1 MSSETSDI
9 LLEAG
14 TNELEIVEF
23 YLEEEPKKDEET
35 ELNQIDVETAEDE
48 TEEGGPGRRK
58 KLLPSRKG
66 FYGVNVA
73 KVLEII
79 RMPEVTEMP
88 EVSHESVLGAFNL
101 RSKIIPLLDLSKWLK
116 KKRVENEPPKVIVTE
131 FNQVTS
137 AFMVSG
143 VTRIH
148 RISWEDV
155 EAPNK
160 YVSALSSDSI
170 TGVVKFDNRI
180 VFILDLER
188 IVSELNPD
196 MRLKLDENAEFSA
209 EERYHALIAD
219 DSPLIREMI
228 RDMLGQA
235 GFRVEKTNNG
245 KECWD
250 RLQEIKESAAQEG
263 RPITDFVQVVVSDI
277 EMPMMDGHHLTKK
290 IKEDPMLKDLPVIL
304 FSSLITEKLRHR
316 GETVGADDQVSK
328 PEITYLAQR
337 AASLIEDRKRKARG

>member
-1 MSSETSDI
+1 MTTQTTDI

-23 YLEEEPKKDEET
+23 YLEEVPKGEQSEA
-35 ELNQIDVETAEDE
+35 NQEDFQGE
-48 TEEGGPGRRK
+48 KGK
-58 KLLPSRKG
+58 KPSRKSY
-66 FYGVNVA
+66 YGVNVA
-73 KVLEII
+73 KVLEIM

-88 EVSHESVLGAFNL
+88 EVSHPSVLGAFNL
-101 RSKIIPLLDLSKWLK
+101 RTRIIPLLDLCIWLK

-170 TGVVKFDNRI
+170 TGVVKFDNRL

-188 IVSELNPD
+188 IVSELNPE
-196 MRLKLDENAEFSA
+196 MRFKLDDNFELL
-209 EERYHALIAD
+209 EEHTGYKALIAD

-228 RDMLGQA
+228 TDMLGQA

-250 RLQEIKESAAQEG
+250 RLMSIKKEAEEEG
-263 RPITDFVQVVVSDI
+263 RDITDYVQVIVTDI
-277 EMPMMDGHHLTKK
+277 EMPMMDGHHLCKK
-290 IKEDPMLKDLPVIL
+290 IKEDPVLRKLPVIL

-337 AASLIEDRKRKARG
+337 AAGLIEDARREG

>member
-1 MSSETSDI
+1 MAKQSRDI

-23 YLEEEPKKDEET
+23 YLEEEPKKDDDV
-35 ELNQIDVETAEDE
+35 ELNQ
-48 TEEGGPGRRK
+48 EESDQTKGLK
-58 KLLPSRKG
+58 PSRKG
-66 FYGVNVA
+66 YYGVNVA

-88 EVSHESVLGAFNL
+88 EVSHNAVLGAFNL
-101 RSKIIPLLDLSKWLK
+101 RSRIIPLLDLCRWLK

-170 TGVVKFDNRI
+170 TGVVKFDDRI

-196 MRLKLDENAEFSA
+196 MRLQFDENVDFDTSTK
-209 EERYHALIAD
+209 YKALIAD

-245 KECWD
+245 KECWE
-250 RLQEIKESAAQEG
+250 RLEELKHKAAIDN
-263 RPITDFVQVVVSDI
+263 RPITDYVQVVVSDI
-277 EMPMMDGHHLTKK
+277 EMPMMDGHHLCKR
-290 IKEDPMLKDLPVIL
+290 IKEDPILKELPVIL
-304 FSSLITEKLRHR
+304 FSSLITDKLRHR
-316 GETVGADDQVSK
+316 GESVGADDQISK
-328 PEITYLAQR
+328 PEITYLAQK
-337 AASLIEDRKRKARG
+337 AASLIQDRARR

>member
-1 MSSETSDI
+1 MATETTDI

-23 YLEEEPKKDEET
+23 YLEEEPKETDDEEH
-35 ELNQIDVETAEDE
+35 NQEDIE
-48 TEEGGPGRRK
+48 GEEGRR
-58 KLLPSRKG
+58 PSRMG
-66 FYGVNVA
+66 YYGVNVA

-79 RMPEVTEMP
+79 RMPDVTEMP
-88 EVSHESVLGAFNL
+88 EVSHESVMGAFNL
-101 RSKIIPLLDLSKWLK
+101 RSRIIPLLDLSVWLK
-116 KKRVENEPPKVIVTE
+116 KKRVKNEPPKVIVTE
-131 FNQVTS
+131 FNSVTS

-196 MRLKLDENAEFSA
+196 MRLKFDDNVEFTTDNQ
-209 EERYHALIAD
+209 YKALIAD

-228 RDMLGQA
+228 GDMLGQA

-250 RLQEIKESAAQEG
+250 RLKEIKEQAE
-263 RPITDFVQVVVSDI
+263 REDRHITDFVEVIVTDI

-290 IKEDPMLKDLPVIL
+290 IKEDPVLKDIPVIL

-328 PEITYLAQR
+328 PEITYLAQKS
-337 AASLIEDRKRKARG
+337 AALIEERKAARNQ

>member
-1 MSSETSDI
+1 MSNETTDI

-23 YLEEEPKKDEET
+23 YLDEEPKEEES
-35 ELNQIDVETAEDE
+35 ELNQEDSID
-48 TEEGGPGRRK
+48 EER
-58 KLLPSRKG
+58 PSRISY
-66 FYGVNVA
+66 FGVNVA

-101 RSKIIPLLDLSKWLK
+101 RSRIIPLLDLSVWLS
-116 KKRVENEPPKVIVTE
+116 KKRIENEPPKVIVTE

-188 IVSELNPD
+188 IVSELNPA
-196 MRLKLDENAEFSA
+196 MRLKLDANYEIDGHAG
-209 EERYHALIAD
+209 YKALIAD

-245 KECWD
+245 RECWE
-250 RLQEIKESAAQEG
+250 RLLELKAMSVTES
-263 RPITDFVQVVVSDI
+263 RPITDFVQVIVSDI

-290 IKEDPMLKDLPVIL
+290 IKEDPILKELPVIL

-316 GETVGADDQVSK
+316 GETVGADDQISK
-328 PEITYLAQR
+328 PEITYLAQK
-337 AASLIEDRKRKARG
+337 AASLIEERKAELRRTAR

>member
-1 MSSETSDI
+1 MAKDSNDI

-23 YLEEEPKKDEET
+23 YLEEEPKKEADV
-35 ELNQIDVETAEDE
+35 ELNQEDQE
-48 TEEGGPGRRK
+48 PSTHLK
-58 KLLPSRKG
+58 PSRKG
-66 FYGVNVA
+66 YYGINVA

-88 EVSHESVLGAFNL
+88 EVSHPSVLGAFNL
-101 RSKIIPLLDLSKWLK
+101 RSRIIPLLDLSVWLK
-116 KKRVENEPPKVIVTE
+116 KRRVENEPPKVIVTE

-170 TGVVKFDNRI
+170 TGVVKFDDRI

-188 IVSELNPD
+188 IVSELNPE
-196 MRLKLDENAEFSA
+196 MRLQFDENVDFDTNA
-209 EERYHALIAD
+209 RHKALIAD

-235 GFRVEKTNNG
+235 GFRVEKANNG
-245 KECWD
+245 RECWD
-250 RLQEIKESAAQEG
+250 RLKELKERALMDD
-263 RPITDFVQVVVSDI
+263 RPITDYVQVVISDI
-277 EMPMMDGHHLTKK
+277 EMPMMDGHHLCKR
-290 IKEDPMLKDLPVIL
+290 IKEDPVLTDLPVIL
-304 FSSLITEKLRHR
+304 FSSLITEKLRYR
-316 GETVGADDQVSK
+316 GESVGADDQISK

-337 AASLIEDRKRKARG
+337 AAALIQARANQD

>member
-1 MSSETSDI
+1 MTTQQTDI

-23 YLEEEPKKDEET
+23 YLDEEPKAEEGQ
-35 ELNQIDVETAEDE
+35 ELNQEESETP
-48 TEEGGPGRRK
+48 EGEK
-58 KLLPSRKG
+58 KLRKG
-66 FYGVNVA
+66 YYGINVA

-88 EVSHESVLGAFNL
+88 EVSHPSVLGAFNL
-101 RSKIIPLLDLSKWLK
+101 RSRIIPLLDLSMWLK
-116 KKRVENEPPKVIVTE
+116 KKRVEIEPPKVIVTE
-131 FNQVTS
+131 FNSVTS

-155 EAPNK
+155 EAPNR

-170 TGVVKFDNRI
+170 TGVVKFDDRI

-188 IVSELNPD
+188 IVSELNPQ
-196 MRLKLDENAEFSA
+196 MRLKLDDNFETAGHSG
-209 EERYHALIAD
+209 YKALIAD

-235 GFRVEKTNNG
+235 GYRVEKTNNG
-245 KECWD
+245 RECWE
-250 RLQEIKESAAQEG
+250 RLLEIKQMAKQDN

-277 EMPMMDGHHLTKK
+277 EMPMMDGHHLCKR
-290 IKEDPMLKDLPVIL
+290 IKEDPVLRELPVIL
-304 FSSLITEKLRHR
+304 FSSLITDKLRHR
-316 GETVGADDQVSK
+316 GETVGADDQISK
-328 PEITYLAQR
+328 PEITQLARR
-337 AASLIEDRKRKARG
+337 AQALIEGHEA

>member
-1 MSSETSDI
+1 MASESNGI

-23 YLEEEPKKDEET
+23 YLEEEPKAQEEI
-35 ELNQIDVETAEDE
+35 ELN
-48 TEEGGPGRRK
+48 EEIQDSK
-58 KLLPSRKG
+58 KGLKPSRKG
-66 FYGVNVA
+66 YYGVNVA

-79 RMPEVTEMP
+79 RMPDVTEMP

-101 RSKIIPLLDLSKWLK
+101 RSRIIPLLDLCTWLK

-131 FNQVTS
+131 FNQITS

-160 YVSALSSDSI
+160 YVSALSSGSI

-188 IVSELNPD
+188 IVSELNPE
-196 MRLKLDENAEFSA
+196 MRLQFDDNVVFDNISNYK
-209 EERYHALIAD
+209 ALIAD

-228 RDMLGQA
+228 KDMLGQA
-235 GFRVEKTNNG
+235 GFLVEKTNNG

-250 RLQEIKESAAQEG
+250 RLKEIKRMAAENN
-263 RPITDFVQVVVSDI
+263 RPITDYVQVIVSDI
-277 EMPMMDGHHLTKK
+277 EMPMMDGHHLCKL
-290 IKEDPMLKDLPVIL
+290 IKEDPVLADLPVIL
-304 FSSLITEKLRHR
+304 FSSLITDKLRHR

-328 PEITYLAQR
+328 PEITYLAQK
-337 AASLIEDRKRKARG
+337 AALLIQDRQEKAKR

>member
-1 MSSETSDI
+1 
-9 LLEAG
+9 
-14 TNELEIVEF
+14 
-23 YLEEEPKKDEET
+23 
-35 ELNQIDVETAEDE
+35 
-48 TEEGGPGRRK
+48 
-58 KLLPSRKG
+58 
-66 FYGVNVA
+66 VNVA

-79 RMPEVTEMP
+79 RMPKVTEMP
-88 EVSHESVLGAFNL
+88 EVSHPAVLGAFNL
-101 RSKIIPLLDLSKWLK
+101 RSRIIPLLDLSIWLK

-160 YVSALSSDSI
+160 YVSALSSESI
-170 TGVVKFDNRI
+170 TGVVKFDDRI

-188 IVSELNPD
+188 IVSELNPA
-196 MRLKLDENAEFSA
+196 MRLQFDDNFEYDGYSGYK
-209 EERYHALIAD
+209 ALIAD

-235 GFRVEKTNNG
+235 GFQVEKTNNG
-245 KECWD
+245 RECWD
-250 RLQEIKESAAQEG
+250 RLVEIKQRALEEE
-263 RPITDFVQVVVSDI
+263 RPITDYVQVLVSDI
-277 EMPMMDGHHLTKK
+277 EMPMMDGHHLCKRV
-290 IKEDPMLKDLPVIL
+290 KEDPVLRDLPVIL
-304 FSSLITEKLRHR
+304 FSSLITDKLRHR

-328 PEITYLAQR
+328 PEITYLARR
-337 AASLIEDRKRKARG
+337 AAALIEARKAR

>member
-1 MSSETSDI
+1 MAKDSNDI

-23 YLEEEPKKDEET
+23 YLEEEPKKEADV
-35 ELNQIDVETAEDE
+35 ELNQEDQE
-48 TEEGGPGRRK
+48 PSTHLK
-58 KLLPSRKG
+58 PSRKG
-66 FYGVNVA
+66 YYGINVA

-88 EVSHESVLGAFNL
+88 EVSHPSVLGAFNL
-101 RSKIIPLLDLSKWLK
+101 RSRIIPLLDLCVWLK

-170 TGVVKFDNRI
+170 TGVVKFDDRI

-188 IVSELNPD
+188 IVSELNPE
-196 MRLKLDENAEFSA
+196 MRLQFDDNVDFDTNA
-209 EERYHALIAD
+209 RHKALIAD

-235 GFRVEKTNNG
+235 GFRVEKANNG
-245 KECWD
+245 RECWD
-250 RLQEIKESAAQEG
+250 RLKELKERAVMDD
-263 RPITDFVQVVVSDI
+263 RPITDYVQVVISDI
-277 EMPMMDGHHLTKK
+277 EMPMMDGHHLCKR
-290 IKEDPMLKDLPVIL
+290 IKEDPVLKDLPVIL
-304 FSSLITEKLRHR
+304 FSSLITEKLRYR
-316 GETVGADDQVSK
+316 GESVGADDQISK

-337 AASLIEDRKRKARG
+337 AAALIQARANQD

>member
-1 MSSETSDI
+1 MASQKNDI

-23 YLEEEPKKDEET
+23 YLEEEPKAGEKV
-35 ELNQIDVETAEDE
+35 ELNQEVVGAEKTD
-48 TEEGGPGRRK
+48 GKR
-58 KLLPSRKG
+58 PSRKG
-66 FYGVNVA
+66 YYGVNVA

-88 EVSHESVLGAFNL
+88 DVSHPSVLGAFNL
-101 RSKIIPLLDLSKWLK
+101 RSNIIPLLDLSMWLK
-116 KKRVENEPPKVIVTE
+116 KRRVENEPPKVIVTE
-131 FNQVTS
+131 FNKVTS

-170 TGVVKFDNRI
+170 TGVVKFDDRI

-196 MRLKLDENAEFSA
+196 MRFKFDDNVEFVGDHN
-209 EERYHALIAD
+209 YKALIAD
-219 DSPLIREMI
+219 DSALIREMI

-250 RLQEIKESAAQEG
+250 RLEELKQMAALDH
-263 RPITDFVQVVVSDI
+263 RPITDYVQVIVSDI
-277 EMPMMDGHHLTKK
+277 EMPMMDGHHLTKR
-290 IKEDPMLKDLPVIL
+290 IKEDPVLRDLPVIL
-304 FSSLITEKLRHR
+304 FSSLITDKLRHR
-316 GETVGADDQVSK
+316 GEAVGADDQVSK
-328 PEITYLAQR
+328 PEITYLAQK
-337 AASLIEDRKRKARG
+337 AASLIEERKEAARAARR

>member
-1 MSSETSDI
+1 MGTQSTDI

-23 YLEEEPKKDEET
+23 YLEEEPKESA
-35 ELNQIDVETAEDE
+35 DVEANQEDQAL
-48 TEEGGPGRRK
+48 GNGHK
-58 KLLPSRKG
+58 PSRKG
-66 FYGVNVA
+66 YYGVNVA

-79 RMPEVTEMP
+79 RMPKVTEMP
-88 EVSHESVLGAFNL
+88 EVSHPSVLGAFNL
-101 RSKIIPLLDLSKWLK
+101 RSRIIPLLDLSIWLK

-170 TGVVKFDNRI
+170 TGVVKFEDRI

-188 IVSELNPD
+188 IVSELNPA
-196 MRLKLDENAEFSA
+196 MRLQFDDNFVLDGFSG
-209 EERYHALIAD
+209 YKALIAD

-235 GFRVEKTNNG
+235 GFQVEKTTNG
-245 KECWD
+245 RECWD
-250 RLQEIKESAAQEG
+250 RLLEIKKRAQDEE
-263 RPITDFVQVVVSDI
+263 RPITDYVQVLVSDI
-277 EMPMMDGHHLTKK
+277 EMPMMDGHHLCRRV
-290 IKEDPMLKDLPVIL
+290 KEDPVLRSLPVIL
-304 FSSLITEKLRHR
+304 FSSLITDKLRHR
-316 GETVGADDQVSK
+316 GETVGADDQISK
-328 PEITYLAQR
+328 PEITQLARR
-337 AASLIEDRKRKARG
+337 AAALIEDRKAQAR

>member
-1 MSSETSDI
+1 MTTKTSNI

-23 YLEEEPKKDEET
+23 YLEEEPNEDDI
-35 ELNQIDVETAEDE
+35 LNPA
-48 TEEGGPGRRK
+48 K
-58 KLLPSRKG
+58 NNLKG
-66 FYGVNVA
+66 VNKTHKGYYGVNVA

-79 RMPEVTEMP
+79 RMPEITEMP
-88 EVSHESVLGAFNL
+88 EVSHDAVMGAFNL

-116 KKRVENEPPKVIVTE
+116 KERVENEPPKVIVTE
-131 FNQVTS
+131 FNKVTT

-160 YVSALSSDSI
+160 YVSALSSDST
-170 TGVVKFDNRI
+170 TGVVKFDDRI

-196 MRLKLDENAEFSA
+196 MRLKFDDNVEFDGKTG
-209 EERYHALIAD
+209 YKALIAD
-219 DSPLIREMI
+219 DSALIREMI
-228 RDMLGQA
+228 HDMLSQA
-235 GFRVEKTNNG
+235 GFRVERTTNG
-245 KECWD
+245 KDCWN
-250 RLQEIKESAAQEG
+250 RLEEIKRMSISEK
-263 RPITDFVQVVVSDI
+263 RPITDYVEVIVSDI
-277 EMPMMDGHHLTKK
+277 EMPMMDGHHLTKR
-290 IKEDPMLKDLPVIL
+290 IKEDPVLKDLPVIL
-304 FSSLITEKLRHR
+304 FSSLITDKLRHR
-316 GETVGADDQVSK
+316 GEAVGADDQVSK

-337 AASLIEDRKRKARG
+337 AAVLIEERKSMQRATSR

>member
-1 MSSETSDI
+1 MSAETTDI

-23 YLEEEPKKDEET
+23 YLEEEPKAED
-35 ELNQIDVETAEDE
+35 DVEVNQ
-48 TEEGGPGRRK
+48 EEHITDAPKPRR
-58 KLLPSRKG
+58 SRKG
-66 FYGVNVA
+66 YYGVNVA

-101 RSKIIPLLDLSKWLK
+101 RSRIIPLLDLSVWLK
-116 KKRVENEPPKVIVTE
+116 KKRIENEPPKVIVTE

-188 IVSELNPD
+188 IVSELNPE
-196 MRLKLDENAEFSA
+196 MRLKLDDTFEASTG
-209 EERYHALIAD
+209 YKALIAD

-228 RDMLGQA
+228 HDLLGQA

-245 KECWD
+245 AECWE
-250 RLQEIKESAAQEG
+250 RLQEIKAIAARENC
-263 RPITDFVQVVVSDI
+263 PITDYVQVIVSDI
-277 EMPMMDGHHLTKK
+277 EMPRMDGHHLTKR
-290 IKEDPMLKDLPVIL
+290 IKEDPILRDLPVIL
-304 FSSLITEKLRHR
+304 FSSLITDKLRHR
-316 GETVGADDQVSK
+316 GETVGADDQISK
-328 PEITYLAQR
+328 PEITHLAQR
-337 AASLIEDRKRKARG
+337 AAKLIEERINQEDKNTR

>member
-1 MSSETSDI
+1 MTTETSDI

-23 YLEEEPKKDEET
+23 YLEEEPKADSDDEINQEEIVT
-35 ELNQIDVETAEDE
+35 EGQ
-48 TEEGGPGRRK
+48 K
-58 KLLPSRKG
+58 KTRKG
-66 FYGVNVA
+66 YYGVNVA

-79 RMPEVTEMP
+79 RMPEITEMP
-88 EVSHESVLGAFNL
+88 EVSHESVMGAFNL
-101 RSKIIPLLDLSKWLK
+101 RSRIIPLLDLSKWLK
-116 KKRVENEPPKVIVTE
+116 KKRIENEPPKVIVTE

-155 EAPNK
+155 EAPNR

-170 TGVVKFDNRI
+170 TGVVKFDDRI

-196 MRLKLDENAEFSA
+196 MRLKFDDNVEFDGSTG
-209 EERYHALIAD
+209 YKALIAD
-219 DSPLIREMI
+219 DSALIREMI

-245 KECWD
+245 KECWE
-250 RLQEIKESAAQEG
+250 RLEELKQMAALDQ
-263 RPITDFVQVVVSDI
+263 RPITDYVQVIVSDI
-277 EMPMMDGHHLTKK
+277 EMPMMDGHHLTK
-290 IKEDPMLKDLPVIL
+290 
-304 FSSLITEKLRHR
+304 
-316 GETVGADDQVSK
+316 
-328 PEITYLAQR
+328 
-337 AASLIEDRKRKARG
+337 

>member
-1 MSSETSDI
+1 MSTETTEI

-23 YLEEEPKKDEET
+23 YLEETPKKDEDSPKGASQDAPKT
-35 ELNQIDVETAEDE
+35 
-48 TEEGGPGRRK
+48 
-58 KLLPSRKG
+58 RKG
-66 FYGVNVA
+66 YYGVNVA

-101 RSKIIPLLDLSKWLK
+101 RSRIIPLLDLSKWLK

-170 TGVVKFDNRI
+170 TGVVKFDDRI

-188 IVSELNPD
+188 IVSELNPE
-196 MRLKLDENAEFSA
+196 MRLKLDDNAVFNADEGY
-209 EERYHALIAD
+209 RALIAD

-245 KECWD
+245 RECWD
-250 RLQEIKESAAQEG
+250 RLKEIKQSALDEN

-277 EMPMMDGHHLTKK
+277 EMPMMDGHHLTKR
-290 IKEDPMLKDLPVIL
+290 IKEDPALKDLPVIL
-304 FSSLITEKLRHR
+304 FSSLITEKLRYR
-316 GETVGADDQVSK
+316 GESVGADDQISK

-337 AASLIEDRKRKARG
+337 AAALIEGRKKR

>member
-1 MSSETSDI
+1 MTTETSDI

-23 YLEEEPKKDEET
+23 YLEEEPKLEEDEDEA
-35 ELNQIDVETAEDE
+35 ELNQTD
-48 TEEGGPGRRK
+48 TEGIEGRK
-58 KLLPSRKG
+58 PSRVG
-66 FYGVNVA
+66 YYGVNVA

-79 RMPEVTEMP
+79 RMPDITEMP
-88 EVSHESVLGAFNL
+88 EVSHESVMGAFNL
-101 RSKIIPLLDLSKWLK
+101 RSRIIPLLNLSTWLK

-170 TGVVKFDNRI
+170 TGVVKFDDRI

-196 MRLKLDENAEFSA
+196 MRLKFDDNVEFEGDSG
-209 EERYHALIAD
+209 YKALIAD

-228 RDMLGQA
+228 KDMLGQA

-250 RLQEIKESAAQEG
+250 RLEEIKRTAVMDK
-263 RPITDFVQVVVSDI
+263 RPITDYVQVLVSDI

-290 IKEDPMLKDLPVIL
+290 VKDDPMLKDLPVIL

-316 GETVGADDQVSK
+316 GDTVGADDQVSK

-337 AASLIEDRKRKARG
+337 AASLIEERKLAAKAASK

>member
-1 MSSETSDI
+1 MAQQSKDI

-23 YLEEEPKKDEET
+23 YLEEEPKKGEET
-35 ELNQIDVETAEDE
+35 ELNQEDPAKE
-48 TEEGGPGRRK
+48 LDDDLK
-58 KLLPSRKG
+58 PSRKG
-66 FYGVNVA
+66 YYGVNVA

-88 EVSHESVLGAFNL
+88 EVSHEAVLGAFNL
-101 RSKIIPLLDLSKWLK
+101 RSRIIPLLDLCKWLRK
-116 KKRVENEPPKVIVTE
+116 RRVENEPPKVIVTE
-131 FNQVTS
+131 FNQITS

-170 TGVVKFDNRI
+170 TGVVKFDDRI

-196 MRLKLDENAEFSA
+196 MRLQFEDNVDFDTTASYK
-209 EERYHALIAD
+209 ALIAD

-235 GFRVEKTNNG
+235 GFRVEKANNG
-245 KECWD
+245 KECWE
-250 RLQEIKESAAQEG
+250 RLEALRERAVMDN

-277 EMPMMDGHHLTKK
+277 EMPMMDGHHLCKR
-290 IKEDPMLKDLPVIL
+290 IKEDPVLKELPVIL
-304 FSSLITEKLRHR
+304 FSSLITEKLRYR
-316 GETVGADDQVSK
+316 GETVGADDQISK
-328 PEITYLAQR
+328 PEITHLAQR
-337 AASLIEDRKRKARG
+337 AAALIQERLKQE

>member
-1 MSSETSDI
+1 MAPNKDGI

-23 YLEEEPKKDEET
+23 YLEEVPKGKDSNGNVVIEET
-35 ELNQIDVETAEDE
+35 EDGEN
-48 TEEGGPGRRK
+48 GPK
-58 KLLPSRKG
+58 KSKKAY
-66 FYGVNVA
+66 YGINVA

-88 EVSHESVLGAFNL
+88 EVSHHSVLGAFNL
-101 RSKIIPLLDLSKWLK
+101 RDRIIPLLDLSAWLK

-131 FNQVTS
+131 FNNVTS

-160 YVSALSSDSI
+160 YVSALSSESI
-170 TGVVKFDNRI
+170 TGVVKFKDRL

-188 IVSELNPD
+188 IVAELNPSL
-196 MRLKLDENAEFSA
+196 RLKLDENVVFDSKAHY
-209 EERYHALIAD
+209 RALIAD

-228 RDMLGQA
+228 RDLLQQA
-235 GFRVEKTNNG
+235 GFQVEKTNNG
-245 KECWD
+245 RECWD
-250 RLQEIKESAAQEG
+250 RLKELKQHATDEG
-263 RPITDFVQVVVSDI
+263 RPISDYVQVIISDI
-277 EMPMMDGHHLTKK
+277 EMPMMDGHNLTKR
-290 IKEDPMLKDLPVIL
+290 IKDDPMLHDLPVIL
-304 FSSLITEKLRHR
+304 FSSIITDKLRHK
-316 GETVGADDQVSK
+316 GESVGADDQCSK
-328 PEITYLAQR
+328 PEITQLAIR
-337 AASLIEDRKRKARG
+337 AANLIEGRSKGE

>member
-1 MSSETSDI
+1 MASEHNDI

-23 YLEEEPKKDEET
+23 YLEEEPKVSEDT
-35 ELNQIDVETAEDE
+35 EPNQEIQENED
-48 TEEGGPGRRK
+48 GIK
-58 KLLPSRKG
+58 PSRKG
-66 FYGVNVA
+66 YYGVNVA

-79 RMPEVTEMP
+79 RLPEVTEMP

-101 RSKIIPLLDLSKWLK
+101 RSRIIPLLDLSKWLK

-131 FNQVTS
+131 FNKVTS

-188 IVSELNPD
+188 IVSELNPE
-196 MRLKLDENAEFSA
+196 MRLKLDDNAEFNSEA
-209 EERYHALIAD
+209 TYKALIAD

-228 RDMLGQA
+228 NDMLGQA

-245 KECWD
+245 KECWE
-250 RLQEIKESAAQEG
+250 RLQAIKQQAQDEG
-263 RPITDFVQVVVSDI
+263 TDITDYVQVIVSDI
-277 EMPMMDGHHLTKK
+277 EMPMMDGHHLTRK
-290 IKEDPMLKDLPVIL
+290 IKEDPVLKKLPVIL
-304 FSSLITEKLRHR
+304 FSSLITDKLRHR

-337 AASLIEDRKRKARG
+337 AAVLIEERKTEERKTGR

>member
-1 MSSETSDI
+1 MATQSTDI

-23 YLEEEPKKDEET
+23 YLEEEPKESDDTAPNQEET
-35 ELNQIDVETAEDE
+35 VL
-48 TEEGGPGRRK
+48 EEGQK
-58 KLLPSRKG
+58 PSRKG
-66 FYGVNVA
+66 YYGVNVA

-79 RMPEVTEMP
+79 RMPKVTEMP
-88 EVSHESVLGAFNL
+88 EVSHPAVLGAFNL
-101 RSKIIPLLDLSKWLK
+101 RSRIIPLLDLSTWLK

-160 YVSALSSDSI
+160 YVSALSSESI
-170 TGVVKFDNRI
+170 TGVVKFDDRI

-188 IVSELNPD
+188 IVSELNPA
-196 MRLKLDENAEFSA
+196 MRLQFDDNFELDGYSG
-209 EERYHALIAD
+209 YKALIAD

-235 GFRVEKTNNG
+235 GFQVEKTNNG
-245 KECWD
+245 RECWD
-250 RLQEIKESAAQEG
+250 RLVEIKQRAQDED
-263 RPITDFVQVVVSDI
+263 RPITDYVQVLVSDI
-277 EMPMMDGHHLTKK
+277 EMPMMDGHHLCKRV
-290 IKEDPMLKDLPVIL
+290 KEDPVLRDLPVIL
-304 FSSLITEKLRHR
+304 FSSLITDKLRHR

-328 PEITYLAQR
+328 PEITYLARR
-337 AASLIEDRKRKARG
+337 AAALIEARRAG

>member
-1 MSSETSDI
+1 MATESTDI

-23 YLEEEPKKDEET
+23 YLEEEPKEDDQA
-35 ELNQIDVETAEDE
+35 ELNQEDLE
-48 TEEGGPGRRK
+48 HDKRRI
-58 KLLPSRKG
+58 PSRKG
-66 FYGVNVA
+66 YYGVNVA

-79 RMPEVTEMP
+79 RKPEVTEMP
-88 EVSHESVLGAFNL
+88 ETSHDSVLGAFNL
-101 RSKIIPLLDLSKWLK
+101 RSRIIPLLDLCIWLK
-116 KKRVENEPPKVIVTE
+116 KKRVENEPPKIIVTE

-170 TGVVKFDNRI
+170 TGVVKFDDRI

-196 MRLKLDENAEFSA
+196 MRLRFDDNVEFDDA
-209 EERYHALIAD
+209 AGYKALIAD

-245 KECWD
+245 RECWEQLKEYK
-250 RLQEIKESAAQEG
+250 RLAALDN
-263 RPITDFVQVVVSDI
+263 RPITDYVQVIVSDI

-290 IKEDPMLKDLPVIL
+290 IKEDPILQDLPVIL

-328 PEITYLAQR
+328 PEITYLAQK
-337 AASLIEDRKRKARG
+337 AASLIQDRQRALR

>member
-1 MSSETSDI
+1 MATESTDI

-23 YLEEEPKKDEET
+23 YLEEEPKEDDHA
-35 ELNQIDVETAEDE
+35 ELNQEDLE
-48 TEEGGPGRRK
+48 REKGRI
-58 KLLPSRKG
+58 PSRKG
-66 FYGVNVA
+66 YYGVNVA

-79 RMPEVTEMP
+79 RKPDVTEMP
-88 EVSHESVLGAFNL
+88 ETSHDSVLGAFNL
-101 RSKIIPLLDLSKWLK
+101 RSRIIPLLDLCIWLK
-116 KKRVENEPPKVIVTE
+116 KKRVENEPPKIIVTE

-170 TGVVKFDNRI
+170 TGVVKFEDRI

-188 IVSELNPD
+188 IVSELNPN
-196 MRLKLDENAEFSA
+196 MRLRFDDNVEFDDSTG
-209 EERYHALIAD
+209 YKALIAD

-245 KECWD
+245 RECWEQLKEYK
-250 RLQEIKESAAQEG
+250 RLAALDN
-263 RPITDFVQVVVSDI
+263 RPITDYVQVIVSDI

-290 IKEDPMLKDLPVIL
+290 IKEDPVLQDLPVIL

-328 PEITYLAQR
+328 PEITYLAQK
-337 AASLIEDRKRKARG
+337 AASLIRDRQRAIR

>member
-1 MSSETSDI
+1 MSVETSDI

-23 YLEEEPKKDEET
+23 YLEEEPKASDET
-35 ELNQIDVETAEDE
+35 ELNQEDVTVRAKDG
-48 TEEGGPGRRK
+48 TK
-58 KLLPSRKG
+58 KTIRPSRKG

-79 RMPEVTEMP
+79 RMPEITEMP
-88 EVSHESVLGAFNL
+88 EVSHQAVLGAFNL
-101 RSKIIPLLDLSKWLK
+101 RSKIIPLLDLSIWLK
-116 KKRVENEPPKVIVTE
+116 KKRVENEPPKIIVTE

-209 EERYHALIAD
+209 EERYRALIAD

-250 RLQEIKESAAQEG
+250 RLQEIKQSAHDEG
-263 RPITDFVQVVVSDI
+263 RPITDFVQVIVSDI
-277 EMPMMDGHHLTKK
+277 EMPMMDGHHLTKR
-290 IKEDPMLKDLPVIL
+290 IKEDPILRDIPVIL
-304 FSSLITEKLRHR
+304 FSSLITDKLRHR
-316 GETVGADDQVSK
+316 GDTVGADDQISK

-337 AASLIEDRKRKARG
+337 AAVLIEERKRQARGR

>member
-1 MSSETSDI
+1 MSTQTTDI

-23 YLEEEPKKDEET
+23 YLDEEPKEEEDQ
-35 ELNQIDVETAEDE
+35 ELNQEDGE
-48 TEEGGPGRRK
+48 APESKRK
-58 KLLPSRKG
+58 LRKG
-66 FYGVNVA
+66 YYGINVA

-88 EVSHESVLGAFNL
+88 EVSHPSVLGAFNL
-101 RSKIIPLLDLSKWLK
+101 RSRIIPLLDLSMWLK
-116 KKRVENEPPKVIVTE
+116 KKRVEIEPPKVIVTE
-131 FNQVTS
+131 FNSVTS

-155 EAPNK
+155 EAPNR

-170 TGVVKFDNRI
+170 TGVVKFDDRI

-196 MRLKLDENAEFSA
+196 MRLKLDDNFEASGDTN
-209 EERYHALIAD
+209 YKALIAD

-235 GFRVEKTNNG
+235 GFRVEKTTNG
-245 KECWD
+245 RECWE
-250 RLQEIKESAAQEG
+250 RLLEIKQMAQQEK
-263 RPITDFVQVVVSDI
+263 RPITDFVQVIVSDI
-277 EMPMMDGHHLTKK
+277 EMPMMDGHHLCKR
-290 IKEDPMLKDLPVIL
+290 IKEDPVLRELPVIL

-316 GETVGADDQVSK
+316 GETVGADDQISK

-337 AASLIEDRKRKARG
+337 AQALIEGNG

>member
-1 MSSETSDI
+1 MSTETTDI

-23 YLEEEPKKDEET
+23 YLEEEPKEDDIA
-35 ELNQIDVETAEDE
+35 ELNHIDNNEQ
-48 TEEGGPGRRK
+48 EGERK
-58 KLLPSRKG
+58 KSRKG
-66 FYGVNVA
+66 YYGVNVA

-79 RMPEVTEMP
+79 RMPQITEMP

-101 RSKIIPLLDLSKWLK
+101 RSRIIPLLDLSKWLK

-170 TGVVKFDNRI
+170 TGVVKFDDRI

-188 IVSELNPD
+188 IVTELNPD
-196 MRLKLDENAEFSA
+196 MRLKLDDNAEFSTEA
-209 EERYHALIAD
+209 RYKALITD

-235 GFRVEKTNNG
+235 GFRVERTNNG

-250 RLQEIKESAAQEG
+250 RLKEIKQSATAEG
-263 RPITDFVQVVVSDI
+263 RPITDYVQVIVSDI

-290 IKEDPMLKDLPVIL
+290 IKEDPLLKDLPVIL
-304 FSSLITEKLRHR
+304 FSSLITDKLRHR

-337 AASLIEDRKRKARG
+337 AAVLIEERKAAAKIK

>member
-1 MSSETSDI
+1 MATETTDI

-23 YLEEEPKKDEET
+23 YLEEEPKVTEDG
-35 ELNQIDVETAEDE
+35 ELNQEDLVGE
-48 TEEGGPGRRK
+48 DGRK
-58 KLLPSRKG
+58 PSRMG
-66 FYGVNVA
+66 YYGVNVA

-79 RMPEVTEMP
+79 RMPDITEMP
-88 EVSHESVLGAFNL
+88 EVSHESVMGAFNL
-101 RSKIIPLLDLSKWLK
+101 RSRIIPLLDLSVWLK
-116 KKRVENEPPKVIVTE
+116 KKRVVNEPPKVIVTE
-131 FNQVTS
+131 FNSVTS

-196 MRLKLDENAEFSA
+196 MRLKFDDNVEFTTDNQ
-209 EERYHALIAD
+209 YKALIAD

-228 RDMLGQA
+228 GDMLGQA

-250 RLQEIKESAAQEG
+250 RLKEIKEQAVRED
-263 RPITDFVQVVVSDI
+263 RHITDFVEVIVSDI

-290 IKEDPMLKDLPVIL
+290 IKEDPVLKEIPVIL

-328 PEITYLAQR
+328 PEITYLAQKS
-337 AASLIEDRKRKARG
+337 AALIEERKAARNK

>member
-1 MSSETSDI
+1 MATETSDI

-23 YLEEEPKKDEET
+23 YLEEEPKVDDDT
-35 ELNQIDVETAEDE
+35 ELNQEDSE
-48 TEEGGPGRRK
+48 K
-58 KLLPSRKG
+58 KDDLLPSRKG
-66 FYGVNVA
+66 YYGVNVA

-79 RMPEVTEMP
+79 RMPDVTEMP

-101 RSKIIPLLDLSKWLK
+101 RSRIIPLLDLSKWLK

-188 IVSELNPD
+188 IVSELNPE
-196 MRLKLDENAEFSA
+196 MRLKLDDNAEFDTTTT
-209 EERYHALIAD
+209 YKALIAD

-228 RDMLGQA
+228 NDMLGQA

-245 KECWD
+245 KDCWD
-250 RLQEIKESAAQEG
+250 RLKEIKAQAEREG
-263 RPITDFVQVVVSDI
+263 CPITDYVQVIVSDI
-277 EMPMMDGHHLTKK
+277 EMPMMDGHHLTRK
-290 IKEDPMLKDLPVIL
+290 IKDDPVLRQLPVIL

-316 GETVGADDQVSK
+316 GEAVGADDQISK
-328 PEITYLAQR
+328 PEITYLAQK
-337 AASLIEDRKRKARG
+337 AASLIEERKAELRKTSR

>member
-1 MSSETSDI
+1 MTTETNGI

-23 YLEEEPKKDEET
+23 YLEEESIDNDTT
-35 ELNQIDVETAEDE
+35 ELNQADSDQ
-48 TEEGGPGRRK
+48 EGTIK
-58 KLLPSRKG
+58 SRKG
-66 FYGVNVA
+66 YYGVNVA

-79 RMPEVTEMP
+79 RMPDITEMP
-88 EVSHESVLGAFNL
+88 EVSHNSVMGAFNL
-101 RSKIIPLLDLSKWLK
+101 RSRIIPLLDLSKWLK

-160 YVSALSSDSI
+160 YVSALSCDSI
-170 TGVVKFDNRI
+170 TGVVKLDERI

-196 MRLKLDENAEFSA
+196 MRLKFDDNVVFDGESG
-209 EERYHALIAD
+209 YKALIAD

-250 RLQEIKESAAQEG
+250 RLQEIKETAALDN
-263 RPITDFVQVVVSDI
+263 RPITDYVQVLVSDI
-277 EMPMMDGHHLTKK
+277 EMPLMDGHHLTKR
-290 IKEDPMLKDLPVIL
+290 IKEDPVLKDLPVIL
-304 FSSLITEKLRHR
+304 FSSLITDKLRHR

-328 PEITYLAQR
+328 PEITYLAHR
-337 AASLIEDRKRKARG
+337 AASLIEERKAAARAAAR

>member
-1 MSSETSDI
+1 MASENTDI

-23 YLEEEPKKDEET
+23 YLEEEPKVEDDT
-35 ELNQIDVETAEDE
+35 ELNQEDVKAKDE
-48 TEEGGPGRRK
+48 
-58 KLLPSRKG
+58 LLPSRKG
-66 FYGVNVA
+66 YYGVNVA

-79 RMPEVTEMP
+79 RMPDVTEMP

-101 RSKIIPLLDLSKWLK
+101 RSRIIPLLDLSKWLK

-131 FNQVTS
+131 FNKVTS

-196 MRLKLDENAEFSA
+196 MRLKLDDNAKFDSNNSYKA
-209 EERYHALIAD
+209 IIAD

-228 RDMLGQA
+228 NDMLGQA

-245 KECWD
+245 RECWD
-250 RLQEIKESAAQEG
+250 RLMEIKEQSLLEG
-263 RPITDFVQVVVSDI
+263 NDITDYVQVVISDI
-277 EMPMMDGHHLTKK
+277 EMPMMDGHHLTRK
-290 IKEDPMLKDLPVIL
+290 IKDDPVLRQLPVIL
-304 FSSLITEKLRHR
+304 FSSLITEKLRHQ
-316 GETVGADDQVSK
+316 GEAVGADDQVSK
-328 PEITYLAQR
+328 PEITYLAQKS
-337 AASLIEDRKRKARG
+337 ASLIEERKAAKRKHSR

>member
-1 MSSETSDI
+1 MTTETNGI

-23 YLEEEPKKDEET
+23 YLEEESKDNDTT
-35 ELNQIDVETAEDE
+35 ELNQADSDQ
-48 TEEGGPGRRK
+48 EGTIK
-58 KLLPSRKG
+58 SRKG
-66 FYGVNVA
+66 YYGVNVA

-79 RMPEVTEMP
+79 RMPDITEMP
-88 EVSHESVLGAFNL
+88 EVSHDSVMGAFNL
-101 RSKIIPLLDLSKWLK
+101 RSRIIPLLDLSKWLK

-160 YVSALSSDSI
+160 YVSALSCDSI
-170 TGVVKFDNRI
+170 TGVVKFDERI

-196 MRLKLDENAEFSA
+196 MRLKFDDNVVFDGESG
-209 EERYHALIAD
+209 YKALIAD

-250 RLQEIKESAAQEG
+250 RLQEIKRTAALDN
-263 RPITDFVQVVVSDI
+263 RPITDYVQVLVSDI
-277 EMPMMDGHHLTKK
+277 EMPLMDGHHLTKR
-290 IKEDPMLKDLPVIL
+290 IKEDPVLKDLPVIL
-304 FSSLITEKLRHR
+304 FSSLITDKLRHR

-328 PEITYLAQR
+328 PEITYLAHR
-337 AASLIEDRKRKARG
+337 AASLIEERKAAARAAAR

>member
-1 MSSETSDI
+1 MTIQQTDI

-23 YLEEEPKKDEET
+23 YLDEEPKSEEKQ
-35 ELNQIDVETAEDE
+35 ELNQEDGE
-48 TEEGGPGRRK
+48 SPEGEK
-58 KLLPSRKG
+58 KIRKG
-66 FYGVNVA
+66 YYGINVA

-88 EVSHESVLGAFNL
+88 EVSHPSVLGAFNL
-101 RSKIIPLLDLSKWLK
+101 RSRIIPLLDLSMWLK
-116 KKRVENEPPKVIVTE
+116 KKRVEVEPPKVIVTE
-131 FNQVTS
+131 FNSVTS

-155 EAPNK
+155 EAPNR

-170 TGVVKFDNRI
+170 TGVVKFDDRI

-188 IVSELNPD
+188 IVSELNPQ
-196 MRLKLDENAEFSA
+196 MRLKLDDNYETTGHTG
-209 EERYHALIAD
+209 YKALIAD

-235 GFRVEKTNNG
+235 GYRVEKTNNG
-245 KECWD
+245 RECWD
-250 RLQEIKESAAQEG
+250 RLLELKEMAAQDN

-277 EMPMMDGHHLTKK
+277 EMPMMDGHHLCKR
-290 IKEDPMLKDLPVIL
+290 IKEDPVLKELPVIL
-304 FSSLITEKLRHR
+304 FSSLITDKLRHR
-316 GETVGADDQVSK
+316 GETVGADDQISK
-328 PEITYLAQR
+328 PEITQLARR
-337 AASLIEDRKRKARG
+337 AQALIEGHTE